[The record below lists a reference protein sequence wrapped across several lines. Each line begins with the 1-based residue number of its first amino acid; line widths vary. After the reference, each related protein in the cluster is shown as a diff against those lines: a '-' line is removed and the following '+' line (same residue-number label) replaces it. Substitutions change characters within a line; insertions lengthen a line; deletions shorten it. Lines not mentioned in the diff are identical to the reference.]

1 MTSLTQ
7 REAIFMDKPDFLSVI
22 PGLLCS
28 KLLLRLHLQQEVR
41 KIVISEHET
50 LQVSSPWTDC
60 DSVQIFILLRLIV
73 TETVRCDFRS
83 GCCKQ
88 RPDI

>member
-28 KLLLRLHLQQEVR
+28 KLLLRFHLQQEVR

-50 LQVSSPWTDC
+50 LQVS
-60 DSVQIFILLRLIV
+60 VHELIAIQ
-73 TETVRCDFRS
+73 FRFS
-83 GCCKQ
+83 FC
-88 RPDI
+88 